1 LFIKVFVRMLSVNE
15 PLMKLTPIIKDIG
28 NLTVWLKIKFNFLN
42 SLLFCIP
49 TISSKNKEALNVS
62 EKIIFFNGII
72 F

>member
-1 LFIKVFVRMLSVNE
+1 MLSVNE